1 MKLSPAAA
9 ITAVL
14 LLSACTDA
22 DWSRT
27 MSFIDIPDTTQRPQP
42 KLKPKPV
49 AARTMPALAAPMPA
63 ARPAGLNPFCA
74 SVAKQD
80 SESSAFDAA
89 TQQSV
94 FVRSYQQCVTIFG
107 NTAPQ

>member
-1 MKLSPAAA
+1 MKLFPAAA
-9 ITAVL
+9 IAAAL
-14 LLSACTDA
+14 LLSACTDR
-22 DWSRT
+22 DWSHT
-27 MSFIDIPDTTQRPQP
+27 MNFIGIPDTTQRP
-42 KLKPKPV
+42 KPKPMPV
-49 AARTMPALAAPMPA
+49 ARTMPAPAAPAQA

-80 SESSAFDAA
+80 SESNAFDAA